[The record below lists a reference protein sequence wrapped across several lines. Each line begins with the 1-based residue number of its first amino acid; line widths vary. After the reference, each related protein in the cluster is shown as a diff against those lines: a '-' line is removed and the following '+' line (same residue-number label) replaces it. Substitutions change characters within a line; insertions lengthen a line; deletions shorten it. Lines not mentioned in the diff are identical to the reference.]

1 MAKGIRLGIDGVK
14 VSKKCWVGVEGVA
27 RKVKKIFAGIG
38 GVKLL
43 FSSGL
48 QPVEVANLETVR
60 TEMNGNTFGSYAVF
74 SAGDTNYSKID
85 AYNTSLVK
93 TVPQD
98 TTGVYRYCGTAV
110 SPTHLLISGG
120 LWYAATCSNKIE
132 AYNTSFVKQT
142 MTGVLSA
149 EKYSHAGGGI
159 GIYGLFAGG
168 ILGNNTV
175 QAGCNAI
182 DNSLVVTSPTALSKA
197 RNQLKASRVGNYLLF
212 VGGYDGSSTLATVDA
227 YNTSLVRS
235 VPTPLSISRVRFAVT
250 SFSNYVLIAGGHSS
264 SPYGR
269 TDVVDAYNSSLVRT
283 TPILLSAPK
292 MDLAG
297 ASVGGYVLFAGG
309 TADTTLDTV
318 EVFNNSL
325 VREDFG
331 ISLSQATRDLAGASV
346 GNYALFAGG
355 YLTGFT
361 STNAVYGFTA

>member
-1 MAKGIRLGIDGVK
+1 MARGIRLGIDGVK
-14 VSKKCWVGVEGVA
+14 VSKKCWVGVEGAA
-27 RKVKKIFAGIG
+27 RKVKKIFGGIG

-60 TEMNGNTFGSYAVF
+60 TEMDGNTFGSYAVF
-74 SAGDTNYSKID
+74 SAGYINKTKID

-98 TTGVYRYCGTAV
+98 ATGVYEYCSTAV

-120 LWYAATCSNKIE
+120 FWYYEICSDKIE

-168 ILGNNTV
+168 INDTV

-182 DNSLVVTSPTALSKA
+182 DNSLVVTSPTPLSKA
-197 RNQLKASRVGNYLLF
+197 RENLKASRVGNYLLF

-235 VPTPLSISRVRFAVT
+235 VPTPLSISRMRFAVT
-250 SFSNYVLIAGGHSS
+250 TFSNYVLIAGGFST

-269 TDVVDAYNSSLVRT
+269 TDVVDVYNSSLVRT
-283 TPILLSAPK
+283 TPILLSTPK
-292 MDLAG
+292 EQLAG
-297 ASVGGYVLFAGG
+297 ASVGDYVLFAGG
-309 TADTTLDTV
+309 WASDILDTV

-331 ISLSQATRDLAGASV
+331 VSLSQPTQDLAGASV

-355 YLTGFT
+355 YLTDST
-361 STNAVYGFTA
+361 STNAVHGFTA